1 MTNTNPPNANN
12 EAVTNE
18 SSHPP
23 VFDKTNEA
31 VIDISSD
38 DDVVSVFY
46 IYFENIYFY
55 FLLTKLLCLYF
66 SLFPSPK
73 KDEGY

>member
-18 SSHPP
+18 SENPP
-23 VFDKTNEA
+23 VFDKTNHA

-46 IYFENIYFY
+46 IYFENIYIY
-55 FLLTKLLCLYF
+55 FF
-66 SLFPSPK
+66 S
-73 KDEGY
+73 